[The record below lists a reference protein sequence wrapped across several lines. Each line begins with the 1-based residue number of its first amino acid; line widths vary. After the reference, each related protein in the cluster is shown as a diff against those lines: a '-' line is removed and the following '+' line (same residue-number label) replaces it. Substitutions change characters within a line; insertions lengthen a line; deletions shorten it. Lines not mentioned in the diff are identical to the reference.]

1 MRLVNTNEAERW
13 SILVDG
19 VISNMDD
26 LTADCLDTIT
36 IQWLNQAKSPDEFID
51 FSYENVLNYVICQ
64 KHQQMV

>member
-1 MRLVNTNEAERW
+1 MNTNEAERW

-36 IQWLNQAKSPDEFID
+36 IQWLEIK
-51 FSYENVLNYVICQ
+51 LNLG
-64 KHQQMV
+64 